1 MTRHLRLL
9 FVAMLTIACSLVG
22 KAAEG
27 DTYKLVTDASELK
40 SGDIVVI
47 ASKDKAVAMG
57 APNDKKEKYQPV
69 TGIKITDNVLAYK
82 EGFTELLLE
91 GEAGKWYFKYE
102 NGYIYANSTTSTVLS
117 FDTNKKKSAN
127 ISISNGNASI
137 GFDIFANSKYLSYS
151 TKTSNFGYYNSNK
164 SSFGDHGVSV
174 QIYKKQRRDNGL
186 SISTN
191 SVTTTTADLDG
202 TFHSYVTLSNPNN
215 LSPITYKSSNTG
227 VAEVNEQGEVKVN
240 KSGETTITVS
250 YAGNDTYTQA
260 ELSYTLTINK
270 LENELAISATSA
282 TTTTTDLDGAF
293 HSYVTLAN
301 PNNLSPIT
309 YKSSNTGVAEVNEQG
324 EVKVNKSGETT
335 ITVSY
340 AGNDTYTQAELSYT
354 LTINKLANGIA
365 IDKTSVEDD
374 LNGYN
379 GEAKKYV
386 SLTNPNN
393 LPITYTSSNP
403 YVATVDESGNVK
415 LVSWGKTT
423 ITVSY
428 TGSEVYES
436 ATTSYELNVINS
448 ETSYDEKFIVFA
460 AGTDKGSN
468 STILGGGDK
477 LSKENVTIQS
487 TWAGFKN
494 NPYNLY
500 AGSTTTISTTKGRIV
515 RIEMLGCGHL
525 DIVNSDKGTFDKG
538 KSDAVWT
545 GSEKSVNFQTNSGT
559 TTPTVS
565 TFRIYVEYPNVK
577 TFEYNENEANNIEAW
592 ENSDITLNRTIVADK
607 WNTLCVPF
615 AISEEEI
622 KANFGEGTLVE
633 KLDAVN
639 GNTVNFADATS
650 IEAGVPYLI
659 KPTVAGTTYTFN
671 GKEVSADAPK
681 VEGNADVTF
690 QGIYSPT
697 DITNNGTVKAA
708 GVTKDGKVLFVNAGS
723 QTNAF
728 RCFFTLNDNATISPA
743 MLKISIKGVETAI
756 NSIVMDN
763 SNATDNA
770 IYNLQGQRVNGNS
783 LTKGI
788 YIKNGKKFAVK

>member
-47 ASKDKAVAMG
+47 ASGTNAMG
-57 APNDKKEKYQPV
+57 AVNTDGTKIDPV
-69 TGIKITDNVLAYK
+69 QVIITDGILKYTEGLGETILESNGNNWYLKLNGKYISYESRYNENVQMQ
-82 EGFTELLLE
+82 
-91 GEAGKWYFKYE
+91 
-102 NGYIYANSTTSTVLS
+102 TSTDKYCL
-117 FDTNKKKSAN
+117 F
-127 ISISNGNASI
+127 SISMDQDGNASI
-137 GFDIFANSKYLSYS
+137 KNNERPWKKNLSF
-151 TKTSNFGYYNSNK
+151 SNGSSFGYYNNNST
-164 SSFGDHGVSV
+164 V
-174 QIYKKQRRDNGL
+174 QIYKKQRRNNEL
-186 SISTN
+186 SLSAT
-191 SVTTTTADLDG
+191 SATTTTADLDG
-202 TFHSYVTLSNPNN
+202 NFHSYVTLANPNN
-215 LSPITYKSSNTG
+215 LSPITYKSSNTD

-250 YAGNDTYTQA
+250 YAG
-260 ELSYTLTINK
+260 
-270 LENELAISATSA
+270 
-282 TTTTTDLDGAF
+282 TD
-293 HSYVTLAN
+293 
-301 PNNLSPIT
+301 
-309 YKSSNTGVAEVNEQG
+309 K
-324 EVKVNKSGETT
+324 
-335 ITVSY
+335 
-340 AGNDTYTQAELSYT
+340 YTQAELSYT

-379 GEAKKYV
+379 GEAKQYV

-448 ETSYDEKFIVFA
+448 NEDYEEKFVEFVSS
-460 AGTDKGSN
+460 TDKGTTDMWGGASKADEISKDGIKVYCSRASFASN
-468 STILGGGDK
+468 PYRFNGKSTSTI
-477 LSKENVTIQS
+477 SVE
-487 TWAGFKN
+487 
-494 NPYNLY
+494 
-500 AGSTTTISTTKGRIV
+500 KGNIV
-515 RIEMLGCGHL
+515 RIE
-525 DIVNSDKGTFDKG
+525 IVGDGLTKLEKNGEGEYNITNNNI
-538 KSDAVWT
+538 VWT
-545 GSEKSVNFQTNSGT
+545 GSAKSVSFKNNKDWANYADVTNIR
-559 TTPTVS
+559 V
-565 TFRIYVEYPNVK
+565 YVEYPNVK

-592 ENSDITLNRTIVADK
+592 ENSDITLNRTLVADK

-633 KLDAVN
+633 KFEAVN
-639 GNTVNFADATS
+639 GNTVNFADAIS
-650 IEAGVPYLI
+650 IEPGVPYLI
-659 KPTVAGTTYTFN
+659 KPTVAGTAYTFN
-671 GKEVSADAPK
+671 AKDVIADAPK
-681 VEGNADVTF
+681 VEGNADMTF
-690 QGIYSPT
+690 QGIYSPI

-708 GVTKDGKVLFVNAGS
+708 GVTEDGKVLFVNAGS
-723 QTNAF
+723 QTKAF
-728 RCFFTLNDNATISPA
+728 RCFFTISDNTSISPA

>member
-1 MTRHLRLL
+1 M

-47 ASKDKAVAMG
+47 ASGTNAMG
-57 APNDKKEKYQPV
+57 AVNIDG
-69 TGIKITDNVLAYK
+69 TKITAVTVNIKDNILEWANGVEETTLESSSNKWNIKHTGKYLTYK
-82 EGFTELLLE
+82 RWNSESILMYDAPDKDCLFT
-91 GEAGKWYFKYE
+91 
-102 NGYIYANSTTSTVLS
+102 
-117 FDTNKKKSAN
+117 
-127 ISISNGNASI
+127 ISINNGNATI
-137 GFDIFANSKYLSYS
+137 KNN
-151 TKTSNFGYYNSNK
+151 TKGLINNYFRYNGSFGYYSN
-164 SSFGDHGVSV
+164 GTV
-174 QIYKKQRRDNGL
+174 QIYKKQRRANGL

-202 TFHSYVTLSNPNN
+202 NFRSYVTLTNPNN
-215 LSPITYKSSNTG
+215 LSPITYKSSNTD

-250 YAGNDTYTQA
+250 YAGTDTYTQA

-270 LENELAISATSA
+270 LE
-282 TTTTTDLDGAF
+282 
-293 HSYVTLAN
+293 
-301 PNNLSPIT
+301 
-309 YKSSNTGVAEVNEQG
+309 
-324 EVKVNKSGETT
+324 
-335 ITVSY
+335 
-340 AGNDTYTQAELSYT
+340 
-354 LTINKLANGIA
+354 NGIA

-379 GEAKKYV
+379 GEAKQYV

-393 LPITYTSSNP
+393 LPIIYTSSNP

-494 NPYNLY
+494 NPYDLY

-515 RIEMLGCGHL
+515 RIEMFGCGHL

-565 TFRIYVEYPNVK
+565 TFRVYVEYPNVK
-577 TFEYNENEANNIEAW
+577 NFEYNENETNNIEAW
-592 ENSDITLNRTIVADK
+592 ENSDITLNRTLVADK

-615 AISEEEI
+615 AISGEEI

-697 DITNNGTVKAA
+697 DITNDGTVKAA
-708 GVTKDGKVLFVNAGS
+708 GVTEDGKVLFVNAGS
-723 QTNAF
+723 HTKAF
-728 RCFFTLNDNATISPA
+728 RCFFTISDNASITPA
-743 MLKISIKGVETAI
+743 MLKVSIKGVETAI

>member
-1 MTRHLRLL
+1 M
-9 FVAMLTIACSLVG
+9 FVAMLTIACSLIG

-47 ASKDKAVAMG
+47 ASGTNAMG
-57 APNDKKEKYQPV
+57 AVNTEGTKIDPV
-69 TGIKITDNVLAYK
+69 QVTITDGILKWANGVEETTLEGSKDNWNIKYTGKYLTYKKWNSENVLMYDAPDK
-82 EGFTELLLE
+82 DCL
-91 GEAGKWYFKYE
+91 FK
-102 NGYIYANSTTSTVLS
+102 
-117 FDTNKKKSAN
+117 
-127 ISISNGNASI
+127 ISINNGDATIKN
-137 GFDIFANSKYLSYS
+137 K
-151 TKTSNFGYYNSNK
+151 TKTINKTSFSFNGSFGYY
-164 SSFGDHGVSV
+164 SSGTV
-174 QIYKKQRRDNGL
+174 QIYKKQRRDN
-186 SISTN
+186 
-191 SVTTTTADLDG
+191 
-202 TFHSYVTLSNPNN
+202 
-215 LSPITYKSSNTG
+215 
-227 VAEVNEQGEVKVN
+227 
-240 KSGETTITVS
+240 
-250 YAGNDTYTQA
+250 
-260 ELSYTLTINK
+260 ELSL
-270 LENELAISATSA
+270 SATSA
-282 TTTTTDLDGAF
+282 TTTTADLDGAF

-340 AGNDTYTQAELSYT
+340 AGTDKYTQAELSYT
-354 LTINKLANGIA
+354 LTINKLENGIA
-365 IDKTSVEDD
+365 IDKTSVEGD

-379 GEAKKYV
+379 GEAKQYV

-428 TGSEVYES
+428 PGSEVYES

-448 ETSYDEKFIVFA
+448 NEDYEERYVEFVS
-460 AGTDKGSN
+460 GTDNGTTGDIAGGFISDEINKDGVKVYCSRASFASN
-468 STILGGGDK
+468 PYRFNGTSTSTI
-477 LSKENVTIQS
+477 SVE
-487 TWAGFKN
+487 
-494 NPYNLY
+494 
-500 AGSTTTISTTKGRIV
+500 KGNIV
-515 RIEMLGCGHL
+515 RIE
-525 DIVNSDKGTFDKG
+525 IVGNGLTKLKKNGEGEYNITNNNI
-538 KSDAVWT
+538 VWT
-545 GSEKSVNFQTNSGT
+545 GSAKSVSFKNNKDLANYAAVTNIR
-559 TTPTVS
+559 V
-565 TFRIYVEYPNVK
+565 YVEYPNVK

-592 ENSDITLNRTIVADK
+592 EISDITLNRTLVANK

-633 KLDAVN
+633 KFDAVN
-639 GNTVNFADATS
+639 GNTVNFAEATS

-659 KPTVAGTTYTFN
+659 KPTFAGTTYTFY
-671 GKEVSADAPK
+671 GKEVSADDPK
-681 VEGNADVTF
+681 AEGNADVTF
-690 QGIYSPT
+690 KGIYSPT

-708 GVTKDGKVLFVNAGS
+708 GVTEDGKVLFVNPDS
-723 QTNAF
+723 KTKAF
-728 RCFFTLNDNATISPA
+728 RCFFTISGNASITPA

-756 NSIVMDN
+756 NSIVMGN
-763 SNATDNA
+763 NNAADNA
-770 IYNLQGQRVNGNS
+770 VYNLQGQRVNGNS

>member
-1 MTRHLRLL
+1 M

-27 DTYKLVTDASELK
+27 DTYKLVTDASKLK

-47 ASKDKAVAMG
+47 ASGTNAMG
-57 APNDKKEKYQPV
+57 AVNTEGTKIDPV
-69 TGIKITDNVLAYK
+69 QVTITDGILKWANGVEETTLEGSKDNWNIKYTGKYLTYKKWNSENVLMYDAPDK
-82 EGFTELLLE
+82 DCL
-91 GEAGKWYFKYE
+91 FK
-102 NGYIYANSTTSTVLS
+102 
-117 FDTNKKKSAN
+117 
-127 ISISNGNASI
+127 ISINNGDATIKN
-137 GFDIFANSKYLSYS
+137 K
-151 TKTSNFGYYNSNK
+151 TKTINKTSFSFNGSFGYY
-164 SSFGDHGVSV
+164 SSGTV
-174 QIYKKQRRDNGL
+174 QIYKKQRRDN
-186 SISTN
+186 
-191 SVTTTTADLDG
+191 
-202 TFHSYVTLSNPNN
+202 
-215 LSPITYKSSNTG
+215 
-227 VAEVNEQGEVKVN
+227 
-240 KSGETTITVS
+240 
-250 YAGNDTYTQA
+250 
-260 ELSYTLTINK
+260 ELSL
-270 LENELAISATSA
+270 SATSA
-282 TTTTTDLDGAF
+282 TTTTADLDGAF

-354 LTINKLANGIA
+354 LTINKLENGIT
-365 IDKTSVEDD
+365 IDKTSVAAD
-374 LNGYN
+374 LNGYK
-379 GEAKKYV
+379 GEAKQYV

-448 ETSYDEKFIVFA
+448 ESNYDRKLIEFV
-460 AGTDKGSN
+460 AGTDKGKE
-468 STILGGGDK
+468 GGLPTLFTKAESLTKDVVN
-477 LSKENVTIQS
+477 LHATTTTLAS
-487 TWAGFKN
+487 
-494 NPYNLY
+494 NPYHF
-500 AGSTTTISTTKGRIV
+500 AGGSTSKISVTKGNIV
-515 RIEMLGCGHL
+515 KIEFYGSNLTRLNCT
-525 DIVNSDKGTFDKG
+525 SEGTFDKQ
-538 KSDAVWT
+538 SNIACWL
-545 GSEKSVNFQTNSGT
+545 GSAKEVSFNNTQTQINYADVT
-559 TTPTVS
+559 NIRV
-565 TFRIYVEYPNVK
+565 YVEYPNVK
-577 TFEYNENEANNIEAW
+577 TFVYNENEANNIEAW
-592 ENSDITLNRTIVADK
+592 EISDITLNRTLVADK

-633 KLDAVN
+633 KFDAVN

-659 KPTVAGTTYTFN
+659 KPTDAGTTYTFY

-681 VEGNADVTF
+681 TEGNADVTF
-690 QGIYSPT
+690 KGIYSPT

-708 GVTKDGKVLFVNAGS
+708 GVTEGGKVLFVNPGS
-723 QTNAF
+723 QTKAF
-728 RCFFTLNDNATISPA
+728 RCFFTISDNASITPA

-770 IYNLQGQRVNGNS
+770 VYNLQGQRVNGNS

>member
-1 MTRHLRLL
+1 MTRHLRFL

-57 APNDKKEKYQPV
+57 APNDKKEKYLPV
-69 TGIKITDNVLAYK
+69 TGIKITDDVLAYK

-91 GEAGKWYFKYE
+91 GEAGKWYFKYG
-102 NGYIYANSTTSTVLS
+102 NGYIYANSTTFSTVLS

-137 GFDIFANSKYLSYS
+137 GFDIPLNSKYLSYS
-151 TKTSNFGYYNSNK
+151 TKTSNFGYYNSW
-164 SSFGDHGVSV
+164 SDHGVSV

-186 SISTN
+186 SIPTN

-202 TFHSYVTLSNPNN
+202 NFRSYVTLANPNN
-215 LSPITYKSSNTG
+215 LSPITYRSSNTD

-250 YAGNDTYTQA
+250 YAGT
-260 ELSYTLTINK
+260 
-270 LENELAISATSA
+270 
-282 TTTTTDLDGAF
+282 
-293 HSYVTLAN
+293 
-301 PNNLSPIT
+301 
-309 YKSSNTGVAEVNEQG
+309 
-324 EVKVNKSGETT
+324 
-335 ITVSY
+335 
-340 AGNDTYTQAELSYT
+340 DTYTQAELSYT
-354 LTINKLANGIA
+354 LTINKLANGIT

-374 LNGYN
+374 LNGYK
-379 GEAKKYV
+379 GEAKQYV
-386 SLTNPNN
+386 GLTNPNN

-428 TGSEVYES
+428 PGSEVYES

-477 LSKENVTIQS
+477 LNKENVTIQS

-494 NPYNLY
+494 NPYELY
-500 AGSTTTISTTKGRIV
+500 AGSTTTISTTKGKIV

-565 TFRIYVEYPNVK
+565 TFRVYVEYPNVK
-577 TFEYNENEANNIEAW
+577 TFEYNENKANNIEVW
-592 ENSDITLNRTIVADK
+592 ENSDITLNRTLVANK

-650 IEAGVPYLI
+650 IEPGVPYLI

-681 VEGNADVTF
+681 AEGNADVTF

-708 GVTKDGKVLFVNAGS
+708 GVTEGGKVLFVNPGS
-723 QTNAF
+723 KTKAF
-728 RCFFTLNDNATISPA
+728 RCFFTISDNASITPA
-743 MLKISIKGVETAI
+743 MLKVSIKGVETAI

-763 SNATDNA
+763 NNATDNA
-770 IYNLQGQRVNGNS
+770 VYNLQGQRVNGNS

>member
-1 MTRHLRLL
+1 M

-47 ASKDKAVAMG
+47 ASGTNAMG
-57 APNDKKEKYQPV
+57 AVNSDGTKIDPV
-69 TGIKITDNVLAYK
+69 QVTITDGILKYTEGLGETILESNGSNWYLKFNGQYILYESRYNENVMMQ
-82 EGFTELLLE
+82 
-91 GEAGKWYFKYE
+91 
-102 NGYIYANSTTSTVLS
+102 TSTDKYCLFSITIIQDGNATVKNNERPRKKNLS
-117 FDTNKKKSAN
+117 F
-127 ISISNGNASI
+127 SNGKS
-137 GFDIFANSKYLSYS
+137 
-151 TKTSNFGYYNSNK
+151 FGYYNND
-164 SSFGDHGVSV
+164 GTV
-174 QIYKKQRRDNGL
+174 QIYKKQRRDNEL
-186 SISTN
+186 SLSAT
-191 SVTTTTADLDG
+191 SATTTTADLDG
-202 TFHSYVTLSNPNN
+202 AY
-215 LSPITYKSSNTG
+215 
-227 VAEVNEQGEVKVN
+227 
-240 KSGETTITVS
+240 
-250 YAGNDTYTQA
+250 
-260 ELSYTLTINK
+260 
-270 LENELAISATSA
+270 
-282 TTTTTDLDGAF
+282 

-301 PNNLSPIT
+301 PNDLSPIT

-354 LTINKLANGIA
+354 LTINKLANGIT

-379 GEAKKYV
+379 GEAKQYV

-428 TGSEVYES
+428 PGSEVYES

-448 ETSYDEKFIVFA
+448 ESNYDRKLIEFV
-460 AGTDKGSN
+460 AGTDKGKE
-468 STILGGGDK
+468 GGLPTLFTKAESLTKDVVN
-477 LSKENVTIQS
+477 LHATTTTLAS
-487 TWAGFKN
+487 
-494 NPYNLY
+494 NPYHF
-500 AGSTTTISTTKGRIV
+500 AGGSTSKISVTKGNIV
-515 RIEMLGCGHL
+515 KIEFYGSNLTRLNCT
-525 DIVNSDKGTFDKG
+525 SEGTFDKQ
-538 KSDAVWT
+538 SNIACWL
-545 GSEKSVNFQTNSGT
+545 GSAKEVSFNNTQTQINYADVT
-559 TTPTVS
+559 NIRV
-565 TFRIYVEYPNVK
+565 YVEYPNVK
-577 TFEYNENEANNIEAW
+577 TFKYNENEANNIEAW
-592 ENSDITLNRTIVADK
+592 EISDITLNRTLVADK

-633 KLDAVN
+633 KFEAVN
-639 GNTVNFADATS
+639 GNAVNFADATS

-681 VEGNADVTF
+681 AEGNADVTF

-708 GVTKDGKVLFVNAGS
+708 GVTEDGKVLFVNAGS
-723 QTNAF
+723 HTKAF
-728 RCFFTLNDNATISPA
+728 RCFFTISDNASITPA

-756 NSIVMDN
+756 NSIVMGN
-763 SNATDNA
+763 NNAADNA

-783 LTKGI
+783 LAKGI

>member
-1 MTRHLRLL
+1 MTRHLRFL
-9 FVAMLTIACSLVG
+9 FVALLTIACSLVG

-47 ASKDKAVAMG
+47 ASGTNAMG
-57 APNDKKEKYQPV
+57 AVNSEGTKIDPV
-69 TGIKITDNVLAYK
+69 QVTITDGILKYTK
-82 EGFTELLLE
+82 GLGETILE
-91 GEAGKWYFKYE
+91 
-102 NGYIYANSTTSTVLS
+102 
-117 FDTNKKKSAN
+117 
-127 ISISNGNASI
+127 SNGNNWYLKFNGQYISYESRYKENVQMQAST
-137 GFDIFANSKYLSYS
+137 DKYCLFSISIIQDGNATVKNNERPRKKNLSF
-151 TKTSNFGYYNSNK
+151 SNGSSFGYYDNNST
-164 SSFGDHGVSV
+164 V
-174 QIYKKQRRDNGL
+174 QIYKKQRRAN
-186 SISTN
+186 
-191 SVTTTTADLDG
+191 
-202 TFHSYVTLSNPNN
+202 
-215 LSPITYKSSNTG
+215 
-227 VAEVNEQGEVKVN
+227 
-240 KSGETTITVS
+240 
-250 YAGNDTYTQA
+250 
-260 ELSYTLTINK
+260 ELSL
-270 LENELAISATSA
+270 SATSA
-282 TTTTTDLDGAF
+282 TTTTANLDGIF
-293 HSYVTLAN
+293 RSYVTLAN

-309 YKSSNTGVAEVNEQG
+309 YKSSNTDVAEVNEHG

-340 AGNDTYTQAELSYT
+340 AGTDKYTQAELSYT
-354 LTINKLANGIA
+354 LTINKLENGIA

-379 GEAKKYV
+379 GEAKQYV

-436 ATTSYELNVINS
+436 ATTSYELNIINS
-448 ETSYDEKFIVFA
+448 EPNYDRKLIEFV
-460 AGTDKGSN
+460 AGTDKGKE
-468 STILGGGDK
+468 GGLPTLFTKAESITKD
-477 LSKENVTIQS
+477 VV
-487 TWAGFKN
+487 
-494 NPYNLY
+494 NLY
-500 AGSTTTISTTKGRIV
+500 ATTTTLASNPYHFAGGSTSKISVTKGNIV
-515 RIEMLGCGHL
+515 KIEFYGSNLTRLNCT
-525 DIVNSDKGTFDKG
+525 SEGTFDKQ
-538 KSDAVWT
+538 SNIACWL
-545 GSEKSVNFQTNSGT
+545 GSAKEVSFNNTQTQINYADVT
-559 TTPTVS
+559 NIRV
-565 TFRIYVEYPNVK
+565 YVEYPNVK
-577 TFEYNENEANNIEAW
+577 TFEYNENKANNIEAW
-592 ENSDITLNRTIVADK
+592 EISDITLNRTLVANK

-633 KLDAVN
+633 KFEAVN

-659 KPTVAGTTYTFN
+659 KPTVAGTAYTFN

-681 VEGNADVTF
+681 TEGNTDVTF

-708 GVTKDGKVLFVNAGS
+708 GVTEDGKVLFVNAGS
-723 QTNAF
+723 KTKAF
-728 RCFFTLNDNATISPA
+728 RCFFTISDNASITPA

-756 NSIVMDN
+756 NSIVMGN
-763 SNATDNA
+763 NNAADNA

-783 LTKGI
+783 LAKGI

>member
-1 MTRHLRLL
+1 M

-47 ASKDKAVAMG
+47 ASGTNAMG
-57 APNDKKEKYQPV
+57 AVNTEGTKIDPV
-69 TGIKITDNVLAYK
+69 QVTITDGILKYTEGLGETILESNGKNWYLKFNGQYISYESRYK
-82 EGFTELLLE
+82 ENVQMQASTD
-91 GEAGKWYFKYE
+91 KYCLFSISIIQDG
-102 NGYIYANSTTSTVLS
+102 NATVKNNERPRKKNLS
-117 FDTNKKKSAN
+117 F
-127 ISISNGNASI
+127 SNGS
-137 GFDIFANSKYLSYS
+137 S
-151 TKTSNFGYYNSNK
+151 FGYYDNNST
-164 SSFGDHGVSV
+164 V
-174 QIYKKQRRDNGL
+174 QIYKKQRRDNEL
-186 SISTN
+186 SLSAN
-191 SVTTTTADLDG
+191 SATTTTADLDG
-202 TFHSYVTLSNPNN
+202 AY
-215 LSPITYKSSNTG
+215 
-227 VAEVNEQGEVKVN
+227 
-240 KSGETTITVS
+240 
-250 YAGNDTYTQA
+250 
-260 ELSYTLTINK
+260 
-270 LENELAISATSA
+270 
-282 TTTTTDLDGAF
+282 

-340 AGNDTYTQAELSYT
+340 AGTDKYTQAELSYT
-354 LTINKLANGIA
+354 LTINKLENGIT
-365 IDKTSVEDD
+365 IDKTYVAAD
-374 LNGYN
+374 LNGYK
-379 GEAKKYV
+379 GEAKQYV

-428 TGSEVYES
+428 PGSEVYES

-448 ETSYDEKFIVFA
+448 NEDYEEKFVEFVSS
-460 AGTDKGSN
+460 TDKGTTDMWGGASKADEISKDGIKVYCSRASFASN
-468 STILGGGDK
+468 PYRFNGISTSTI
-477 LSKENVTIQS
+477 SVE
-487 TWAGFKN
+487 
-494 NPYNLY
+494 
-500 AGSTTTISTTKGRIV
+500 KGNIV
-515 RIEMLGCGHL
+515 RIE
-525 DIVNSDKGTFDKG
+525 IVGDGLTKLVKNGEGEYNITNNNI
-538 KSDAVWT
+538 VWT
-545 GSEKSVNFQTNSGT
+545 GSTKSVSFKNNKDLANYAAATNIR
-559 TTPTVS
+559 V
-565 TFRIYVEYPNVK
+565 YVEYPNVK

-592 ENSDITLNRTIVADK
+592 EISDITLNRTLVANK

-633 KLDAVN
+633 KFDAVN
-639 GNTVNFADATS
+639 GNIVNFANATS

-681 VEGNADVTF
+681 AKGNADVTF
-690 QGIYSPT
+690 KGIYLPT
-697 DITNNGTVKAA
+697 DITDNGTVKAA
-708 GVTKDGKVLFVNAGS
+708 GVTEGGKVLFVNPGS
-723 QTNAF
+723 KTKAF
-728 RCFFTLNDNATISPA
+728 RCFFTISDNASITPA

-763 SNATDNA
+763 SNATANA
-770 IYNLQGQRVNGNS
+770 VYNLQGQRVNGNS

>member
-1 MTRHLRLL
+1 M

-47 ASKDKAVAMG
+47 ASGTNAMG
-57 APNDKKEKYQPV
+57 AVNTEGTKIDPV
-69 TGIKITDNVLAYK
+69 QVTITDGILKYTEGLGETILESNGKNWYLKFNGQYISYESRYK
-82 EGFTELLLE
+82 ENVQMQASTD
-91 GEAGKWYFKYE
+91 KYCLFSISIIQDG
-102 NGYIYANSTTSTVLS
+102 NATVKNNERPRKKNLS
-117 FDTNKKKSAN
+117 F
-127 ISISNGNASI
+127 SNGS
-137 GFDIFANSKYLSYS
+137 S
-151 TKTSNFGYYNSNK
+151 FGYYDNNST
-164 SSFGDHGVSV
+164 V
-174 QIYKKQRRDNGL
+174 QIYKKQRRDNEL
-186 SISTN
+186 SLSAN
-191 SVTTTTADLDG
+191 SATTTTADLDG
-202 TFHSYVTLSNPNN
+202 AY
-215 LSPITYKSSNTG
+215 
-227 VAEVNEQGEVKVN
+227 
-240 KSGETTITVS
+240 
-250 YAGNDTYTQA
+250 
-260 ELSYTLTINK
+260 
-270 LENELAISATSA
+270 
-282 TTTTTDLDGAF
+282 

-340 AGNDTYTQAELSYT
+340 AGTDKYTQAELSYT
-354 LTINKLANGIA
+354 LTINKLENGIT
-365 IDKTSVEDD
+365 IDKTYVAAD
-374 LNGYN
+374 LNGYK
-379 GEAKKYV
+379 GEAKQYV

-428 TGSEVYES
+428 PGSEVYES

-448 ETSYDEKFIVFA
+448 NEDYEEKFVEFVSS
-460 AGTDKGSN
+460 TDKGTTDMWGGASKADEISKDGIKVYCSRASFASN
-468 STILGGGDK
+468 PYRFNGISTSTI
-477 LSKENVTIQS
+477 SVE
-487 TWAGFKN
+487 
-494 NPYNLY
+494 
-500 AGSTTTISTTKGRIV
+500 KGNIV
-515 RIEMLGCGHL
+515 RIE
-525 DIVNSDKGTFDKG
+525 IVGDGLTKLVKNGEGEYNITNNNI
-538 KSDAVWT
+538 VWT
-545 GSEKSVNFQTNSGT
+545 GSTKSVSFKNNKDLANYAAATNIR
-559 TTPTVS
+559 V
-565 TFRIYVEYPNVK
+565 YVEYPNVK

-592 ENSDITLNRTIVADK
+592 EISDITLNRTLVANK

-633 KLDAVN
+633 KFDAVN
-639 GNTVNFADATS
+639 GNIVNFANATS

-681 VEGNADVTF
+681 AKGNADVTF
-690 QGIYSPT
+690 KGIYLPT
-697 DITNNGTVKAA
+697 DITDNGTVKAA
-708 GVTKDGKVLFVNAGS
+708 GVTEGGKVLFVNPGS
-723 QTNAF
+723 KTKAF
-728 RCFFTLNDNATISPA
+728 RCFFTISDNASITPA

-770 IYNLQGQRVNGNS
+770 VYNLQGQRVNGNS